1 MNRVVQSPARN
12 VGMRDQVDQERDVR
26 LHAADAELL
35 QAALHPPRGVDEPPA
50 RGPSPSPAANRRT
63 A

>member
-12 VGMRDQVDQERDVR
+12 VGCVISVDQERDVR

-35 QAALHPPRGVDEPPA
+35 QAALHPAGGVDEPPA
-50 RGPSPSPAANRRT
+50 AGA
-63 A
+63 